1 MLKILQI
8 TSQAQG
14 ISVSKEKKRKIL
26 VVDDEPDNASVF
38 TMSLEDGGFEVDTFT
53 DPLLALSTFKA
64 GKKYDLLI
72 LDIKMANMNGFD
84 LYDAVRKVD
93 NKVKACFLTAF
104 GEGYTEE
111 FERRFPS
118 SLFSDISFIRKPIRM
133 DDLVKKVNE
142 VI

>member
-1 MLKILQI
+1 M
-8 TSQAQG
+8 
-14 ISVSKEKKRKIL
+14 SKEKKRKIL
-26 VVDDEPDNASVF
+26 VVDDEPDNASIF

-72 LDIKMANMNGFD
+72 LDIKMPNMNGFD
-84 LYDAVRKVD
+84 LYEAVRKID

-111 FERRFPS
+111 FGRRFPTS
-118 SLFSDISFIRKPIRM
+118 YSLFYDVSFIRKPIRM

>member
-1 MLKILQI
+1 MGEL
-8 TSQAQG
+8 

-26 VVDDEPDNASVF
+26 VVDDEPDNASIF

-53 DPLLALSTFKA
+53 DPLLALSTFKT

-72 LDIKMANMNGFD
+72 LDIKMPNMNGFD
-84 LYDAVRKVD
+84 LYDAIRKVD
-93 NKVKACFLTAF
+93 NKAKACFLTAF

-111 FERRFPS
+111 FERRFLS

>member
-1 MLKILQI
+1 M
-8 TSQAQG
+8 G
-14 ISVSKEKKRKIL
+14 KERKRKIL
-26 VVDDEPDNASVF
+26 VVDDEPDNTSIF
-38 TMSLEDGGFEVDTFT
+38 SMGLEDGGFEVDAFT

-72 LDIKMANMNGFD
+72 LDIKMPDMNGFE
-84 LYDAVRKVD
+84 LYEEIRKIN

-111 FERRFPS
+111 FGRRFS
-118 SLFSDISFIRKPIRM
+118 SSPNVSFIRKPIRV